1 MKSIKVFGI
10 VILIF
15 GEMSEWSKV
24 HDWKSYKV
32 KSLPGF
38 ESPSLRLGQILRCWR
53 HPTPPG
59 PGGSNGK
66 WLVGETQA
74 ICPFFVKNK
83 GCLRKYEYF
92 LRQPYFLEVYIE
104 LYDCQDIIEACDLED
119 LEDGLIDIAYCH
131 LALGLHALLS

>member
-1 MKSIKVFGI
+1 MIYLRVFDI
-10 VILIF
+10 VILLF

-24 HDWKSYKV
+24 HDWKSCKV

-74 ICPFFVKNK
+74 ICPIFYTKTRAVTEST
-83 GCLRKYEYF
+83 R
-92 LRQPYFLEVYIE
+92 VS
-104 LYDCQDIIEACDLED
+104 CDS
-119 LEDGLIDIAYCH
+119 LIFWN
-131 LALGLHALLS
+131 LL